1 MLLVLILPNTSR
13 AFFAS
18 SSDTDTVILLVLL
31 VLLIPTLLLVS
42 LLDEGSGKGLMT
54 LEVVSDTCFL
64 CMEVEIRALSSSSL
78 IVVDGGAGGGSPFPF
93 HWLSSLSI
101 LVGICWIYLK
111 RLQYMHVS
119 LAAVESDKQLIGRT
133 MTLYFLTG

>member
-31 VLLIPTLLLVS
+31 VLLIPTLLVS